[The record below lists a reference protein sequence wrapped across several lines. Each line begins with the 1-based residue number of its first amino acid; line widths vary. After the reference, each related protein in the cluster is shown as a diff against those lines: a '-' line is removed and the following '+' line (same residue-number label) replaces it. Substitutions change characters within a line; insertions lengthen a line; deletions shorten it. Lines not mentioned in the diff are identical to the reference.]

1 MADKYLMDDHHA
13 RVRSMILDD
22 GETWDLSPND
32 KAALRHVLGLV
43 NSLAGDL
50 SDWMGE
56 PIPMVLQAHSHRV
69 KEQQAVAAAM
79 RTESNEGK

>member
-1 MADKYLMDDHHA
+1 MTDKYLMDDHHA

-22 GETWDLSPND
+22 GYKWDLSPND

-56 PIPMVLQAHSHRV
+56 PIPMVLQSHSHRV

-79 RTESNEGK
+79 RSESSEGK